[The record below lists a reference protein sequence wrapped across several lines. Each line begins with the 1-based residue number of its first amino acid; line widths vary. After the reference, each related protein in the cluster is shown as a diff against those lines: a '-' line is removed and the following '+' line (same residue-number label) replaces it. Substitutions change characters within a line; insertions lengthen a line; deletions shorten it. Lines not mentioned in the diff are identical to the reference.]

1 MSNSDRRVLA
11 GIKITITEMFCWNS
25 KETIWNEL
33 FFNEEVLIDNC
44 IQVQWSW
51 VSNNHRSQLHGTI
64 SNEELWWVRRFV
76 FKRGSNNNESK
87 LARMCYSK
95 YWKDNESLEEFGQT
109 RNGTWVK
116 YDSEKHCVVCYTFIP
131 KS

>member
-44 IQVQWSW
+44 IQVQ
-51 VSNNHRSQLHGTI
+51 
-64 SNEELWWVRRFV
+64 
-76 FKRGSNNNESK
+76 
-87 LARMCYSK
+87 
-95 YWKDNESLEEFGQT
+95 
-109 RNGTWVK
+109 
-116 YDSEKHCVVCYTFIP
+116 
-131 KS
+131 